1 MASIHDHSSAPL
13 GDPQK
18 VTKQQL
24 NCKINRVERLIQI
37 EYGFRPEISDDITGL
52 ERNSFSNLYDPE
64 TFERDDFWP
73 SRRLPDPVQP
83 PEWTYPL
90 STINGSEPPARA
102 QRYAEGTD
110 ILLNVK
116 NGGKVYRIEKGNR
129 AAGTRSGV
137 HIHDSGG
144 ITWILDGADI
154 TLYAQGISPTTFKE
168 RQRYYM
174 PANTPMSA
182 NNLSDINSELMDLF
196 VYPVGGSP
204 ITVLEPGY

>member
-83 PEWTYPL
+83 PERTYPL
-90 STINGSEPPARA
+90 STINGFEPPARA
-102 QRYAEGTD
+102 QRYADGTV

-154 TLYAQGISPTTFKE
+154 TLYA
-168 RQRYYM
+168 
-174 PANTPMSA
+174 
-182 NNLSDINSELMDLF
+182 
-196 VYPVGGSP
+196 
-204 ITVLEPGY
+204 